1 MATLYWYGGSGTWD
15 SSTVSDWSTVAPTA
29 FTGSMTGLSVLN
41 VTALTGPALAVGK
54 TVKTC
59 DGSYIGVIVGGVSP
73 NFTMDTPG
81 TFTTPCGAG
90 TQAAVAPTSADDVIF
105 DANAGNTLT
114 TASYITIFTGASC
127 KNLTTTT
134 GVNTTFFDFFADIAI
149 YGNCNIG
156 ANFTYRP
163 LNTPS
168 IALHMYGGTPG
179 TTVTIAK
186 TGVIDGIYYYNATT
200 YTQNAVFVNV
210 GNNSTISNQT
220 SGATVTVAGAMSTG
234 VLLNSATMTTGAFTH
249 TIASS
254 VQTFPSATFNV
265 TGSTFNIATAGTYST
280 PSWIIDA
287 STTFTNSAATVIN
300 LGSSTPS
307 ATESDFTGGGKSY
320 LGTVTIIGSYASI
333 IDANTFVTF
342 TRTGAA
348 DAVSTLYLYD
358 NQTCTGV
365 FTVQGNSVAPNR
377 LFVGSSTMGTARTLT
392 LSGATKTL
400 RHVDF
405 ADITFSITGAAPTQ
419 TLTGDALGNSGLT
432 LTAATTCYAK
442 TGATAFNYSGAMW
455 FTTSGGAVAA
465 RVPLAQDTVVFDSNT
480 GSGLI
485 TLDCRVLGK
494 DVSFNSWAGSFTGV
508 SYQNTTLWLYG
519 NFSGTG
525 VATAINFNVS
535 FASRTN
541 ITLLSTLPATN
552 AYYFFGWGAT
562 FTFAADFIGNSAS
575 QLNVQGCTLDTAT
588 YNVTAQN
595 IYNLSS
601 VTYGTAYAGARNIVG
616 GGITATSGTITI
628 LTQGATYLYNFTPGT
643 TSFVLKASIIPTT
656 PTVFIA
662 VSGGVCSLY
671 DLVFSGNGTFT
682 LSNSRALSYNSWSN
696 TGITSGSI
704 VNVNSTSTHTI
715 TTFNV
720 SSTST
725 ASILIGYSVGSG
737 GDLNSLITQASIALV
752 NPASPSFVLFKSI
765 SVTGAA
771 LSPLGVADMG
781 NNSGISFAGNIRRY
795 VITTVGSGSFT
806 PPSEIGTSN
815 AFIVFGAGGSGV
827 QRTSAPAGSGG
838 GASGSMAVAYNLPVT
853 STTTIYYNNNGTGNT
868 TWVNVVS
875 NAAPTLATQG
885 ARAFAGGSA
894 SALSTIGATASTS
907 TLVGRFGS
915 SGRNG
920 GNGSAV
926 DRGGGAGGAAPSLT
940 YRKGFLQG
948 SGGSTGGPGAGG
960 QRTAGGNTTSST
972 GGTGGQNLLG
982 SSAAGGTS
990 GNAGSV
996 GTLGGGG
1003 GGGGAAASGGNATN
1017 NGEFTYLYLNGVLTT
1032 VGTIGSS
1039 GGAGGTGGN
1048 PTGVGAAGASA
1059 DYAGGGAGGGG
1070 GNITA
1075 NNGVGGA
1082 GGGPLIVFVYSYTPA
1097 SGNQAILIG

>member
-1 MATLYWYGGSGTWD
+1 MATLYWFGGSGTWD
-15 SSTVSDWSTVAPTA
+15 SSTVFNWSTVAPTA
-29 FTGSMTGLSVLN
+29 FTGAMTGGSGLN
-41 VTALTGPALAVGK
+41 VTALTGTALAIGK

-59 DGSYIGVIVGGVSP
+59 DGSYTGVIVGGAAP
-73 NFTMDTPG
+73 NWTMDTSG
-81 TFTTPCGAG
+81 FFTTPCGAG
-90 TQAAVAPTSADDVIF
+90 TQSAVAPTSADDVIF

-114 TASYITIFTGASC
+114 TASYITLLSGAIC
-127 KNLTTTT
+127 RNLTTTT
-134 GVNTTFFDFFADIAI
+134 GVNTTFFDLFGGIDI

-156 ANFTYRP
+156 ANFTYRTF
-163 LNTPS
+163 NTPS
-168 IALHMYGGTPG
+168 IVLYMYGGTPG

-186 TGVIDGIYYYNATT
+186 TGVINGIYYYNATT

-210 GNNSTISNQT
+210 GDNSTISNQT

-254 VQTFPSATFNV
+254 VQTFSGAVFNV
-265 TGSTFNIATAGTYST
+265 TGSTFNIAAAGTYST

-300 LGSSTPS
+300 LGSSTPG
-307 ATESDFTGGGKSY
+307 ATQSDFTGGGQSY
-320 LGTVTIIGSYASI
+320 SGTVNIIGSYASI
-333 IDANTFVTF
+333 TDANTFVTF

-348 DAVSTLYLYD
+348 DAVSTLYLFD

-377 LFVGSSTMGTARTLT
+377 LFVGSSSMGTARTLT

-400 RHVDF
+400 KWVDF

-419 TLTGDALGNSGLT
+419 TLTGDCLGNSGLT

-480 GSGLI
+480 GSGAI

-494 DVSFNSWAGSFTGV
+494 DVSFNSWAGSVTAV
-508 SYQNTTLWLYG
+508 SYQNTAVWLYG

-525 VATAINFNVS
+525 VATAITFTVS

-541 ITLLSTLPATN
+541 TTLPSTLPATN
-552 AYYFFGWGAT
+552 SYDFFGWGAT
-562 FTFAADFIGNSAS
+562 FTLAGNFIGGAAT
-575 QLNVQGCTLDTAT
+575 QLNVQGCTLNTVT
-588 YNVTAQN
+588 YDVTAQS

-601 VTYGTAYAGARNIVG
+601 VTYGVTFSGARNIAD

-628 LTQGATYLYNFTPGT
+628 LTSGSAFLYNFTPGT
-643 TSFVLKASIIPTT
+643 TSFVLTGSTGPT
-656 PTVFIA
+656 PTFFA
-662 VSGGVCSLY
+662 ATSGGVCSLY
-671 DLVFSGNGTFT
+671 DLVFSGNGTVT
-682 LSNSRALSYNSWSN
+682 VNNERALSYNSWSN
-696 TGITSGSI
+696 TGTTSASI
-704 VNVNSTSTHTI
+704 INIGSTSTHTI
-715 TTFNV
+715 TNFNV

-725 ASILIGYSVGSG
+725 ASILIGYIASIPIMT
-737 GDLNSLITQASIALV
+737 SLITQASIALV

-781 NNSGISFAGNIRRY
+781 NNSGISFAGNIRGY

-815 AFIVFGAGGSGV
+815 AVIVFGAGGSGV
-827 QRTSAPAGSGG
+827 KRTSAAAGSGG
-838 GASGSMAVAYNLPVT
+838 GASGSMAVSYNLPIT
-853 STTTIYYNNNGTGNT
+853 SATTIYYNNNGTGNT

-875 NAAPTLATQG
+875 NAAPTLPTEG
-885 ARAFAGGSA
+885 ARAYAGASA
-894 SALSTIGATASTS
+894 STTS
-907 TLVGRFGS
+907 TVGASASGISPVGRFS
-915 SGRNG
+915 SLGRNG
-920 GNGSAV
+920 GNGSAASNRV
-926 DRGGGAGGAAPSLT
+926 GGAGGAAPSLT
-940 YRKGFLQG
+940 YRQGFQQG
-948 SGGSTGGPGAGG
+948 SSNSTGGHGAGG
-960 QRTAGGNTTSST
+960 QRTSGGNSTSST

-1039 GGAGGTGGN
+1039 GGAGATGGN
-1048 PTGVGAAGASA
+1048 SGGVGAAGASA

-1070 GNITA
+1070 GDITA
-1075 NNGVGGA
+1075 NNGAGGA
-1082 GGGPLIVFVYSYTPA
+1082 GGGPLIILLYTYTPA
-1097 SGNQAILIG
+1097 SGSQAIFIG